1 MKNNKTNLV
10 VDKNLFREFWLECNS
25 YRITPTSF
33 LEYFMKQFIE
43 NSEIS
48 EEFVKIYINSLQNRK
63 YTEKMQ
69 MRFNQIRETKTIL
82 NNDIIENSADLSDE
96 SIKENSNN

>member
-10 VDKNLFREFWLECNS
+10 VDKNLFREFWLEFNS

-82 NNDIIENSADLSDE
+82 NTDTG
-96 SIKENSNN
+96 